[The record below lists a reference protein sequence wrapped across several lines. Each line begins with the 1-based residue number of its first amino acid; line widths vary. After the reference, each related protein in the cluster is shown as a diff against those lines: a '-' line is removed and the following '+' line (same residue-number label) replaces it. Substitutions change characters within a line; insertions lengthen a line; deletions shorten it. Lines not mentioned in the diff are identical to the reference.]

1 MAKIKKGA
9 KLMCVPCGREVMV
22 TNAGISEA
30 IIWCCRKPM
39 KKKTATLAK
48 RTKAKHKKKKQR
60 KRY

>member
-30 IIWCCRKPM
+30 IIWCCKKPM
-39 KKKTATLAK
+39 KKKTSS
-48 RTKAKHKKKKQR
+48 KAKKATHRKKKK
-60 KRY
+60 

>member
-22 TNAGISEA
+22 TNSGISEA

-39 KKKTATLAK
+39 KKKASSKAK
-48 RTKAKHKKKKQR
+48 KAKIKHKKKK
-60 KRY
+60 

>member
-39 KKKTATLAK
+39 KKKTKTLLK
-48 RTKAKHKKKKQR
+48 KIHRHKKKK
-60 KRY
+60 